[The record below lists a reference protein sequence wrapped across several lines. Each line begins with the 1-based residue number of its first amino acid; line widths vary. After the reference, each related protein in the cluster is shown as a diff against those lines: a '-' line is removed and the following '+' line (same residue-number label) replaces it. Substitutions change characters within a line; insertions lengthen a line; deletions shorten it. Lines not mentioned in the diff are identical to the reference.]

1 MLKYTHSSPIQR
13 VKYNPLS
20 IMLASCSDND
30 FGIWTPEQK
39 QVTKEK
45 TTSKILSVSWTS
57 DGTLVALGMQSG
69 VISIRNQQAEEK
81 MRVER
86 KAPIWCLSFIPNYG
100 TTGKGAQTKG
110 TSQGLNTPEQDTLI
124 VGCWDKSLLIYKIQ
138 GNSIKL
144 QGEKSLNY
152 YPCSIALAGASIGN
166 KLNYLVVSGSHK
178 KVTLYSRDGARLA
191 DVITKDSWVWS
202 CACNANLDTVVSGTD
217 FGAIDTMQM
226 TFDAVHALYR
236 DRYAYRENLTEIIV
250 HHLITDRKV
259 RIKCKDLVRR
269 VSLYKNKLAV
279 QLTDRVCIYE
289 SNIEDSTDMHFRS
302 KEKIILGNKPC
313 ESIAVTSQ
321 HLLFCSGTI
330 LELYSV
336 DGKRQRMWQ
345 LESPVRYMRVD
356 GGPEGREGVILGLE
370 NGFVLKVYIDNPF
383 PLDLTKVKSP
393 VISVSMSIYRSKLA
407 CVDSSNVL
415 TITDLRTQEVL
426 YTQNDVISA
435 CFNTEIDGMLCYT
448 TTSFVM
454 NVLSGLPSSFEDAK
468 DKTSDSSKGIS
479 EPQQQYTT
487 GFAIGFQGQK
497 IYYLNRGVI
506 SSVDVPQGLNLQKA
520 LDQGDIYAAHSVAC
534 LGATE
539 AEWKI
544 LAMRALRANC
554 IPVAKSSFARI
565 KEIKYLTLIEAIE
578 RGYATNEELKKNS
591 TINSSTNDRK
601 GRQRGDSNQ
610 PSTTVKSGLGPLDP
624 VWQAE
629 ILAYE
634 GHHHEAAKMYAK
646 AGKYEEAMRL
656 FIDMRRWQDAK
667 AFAQAAGHMDQ
678 TTLTMQQA
686 KWLQEINDWK
696 SAAELYSSMN
706 QYFQAAKIVVD
717 AFAAGETGWQPV
729 LIEVVRSAPAEGNA
743 ETFNLCGDAFSK
755 ADEDEYARETYKK
768 LGDVSKLMTLYIRRQ
783 MWTEAAALAETNESQ
798 CDMSVFLPYAE
809 WLVST
814 DRYEDAMQ
822 AYKKAG
828 RKDLARKVLEE
839 LTINAVSE
847 TRFKDAAYY
856 YWMLSKEAD
865 GEDHVLQS
873 EYEHKADLY
882 YAYSSIH
889 TFITSPFTSYQADM
903 LFQVSRFIINSL
915 GSSDSIPSGIS
926 KASTLYT
933 LAKQAMKVGA
943 YKLARHAY
951 DRLSKLQVPAKKQE
965 EIELDALIVQ
975 ARPVSDDKDYLP
987 TCFRCFTVNPLLN
1000 PFTKYKGD
1008 VCTSCGHPFVRSFI
1022 NFEILPLV
1030 EFVPEPSIS
1039 DEEAIELI
1047 RQSSSSSGSI
1057 TNKKGGRHGGSE
1069 SKVDNADVLTFGE
1082 DEGKSNFGSSKGPG
1096 DQDLFARCMNH
1107 AIETQDNNYCPVT
1120 VNVKTLIAMNR
1131 TEVFVCRPSSKQKR
1145 CTFYKNMLPDIS
1157 IAISQSC
1164 HRFFH
1169 LEDFEFAYLSE
1180 QACPYSRL
1188 KNVGEYGSL

>member
-13 VKYNPLS
+13 VKYSPIS

-45 TTSKILSVSWTS
+45 TSSKILAVAWST

-100 TTGKGAQTKG
+100 TGGKGAQVKG
-110 TSQGLNTPEQDTLI
+110 TSQGLNAIEQDTLI
-124 VGCWDKSLLIYKIQ
+124 AGCWDKSLLIYKIQ

-144 QGEKSLNY
+144 QGEKALNY

-166 KLNYLVVSGSHK
+166 KMNYLVVSGSNK

-191 DVITKDSWVWS
+191 DVINKDSWVWS
-202 CACNANLDTVVSGTD
+202 CACNANLDIVVSGTD
-217 FGAIDTMQM
+217 YGAIDTMQM

-236 DRYAYRENLTEIIV
+236 DRYAYRENLTEIII

-269 VSLYKNKLAV
+269 VSLYRNKLAV

-302 KEKIILGNKPC
+302 KEKIILGDKPC
-313 ESIAVTSQ
+313 ESIAVASQ
-321 HLLFCSGTI
+321 HLLFCSGAI

-336 DGKRQRMWQ
+336 DGKRQRIWQ

-356 GGPEGREGVILGLE
+356 GGPEGREGVILGLD
-370 NGFVLKVYIDNPF
+370 NGFVLKIYIDNPF
-383 PLDLTKVKSP
+383 PIDLTKIKSP
-393 VISVSMSIYRSKLA
+393 VTSVSMSIYRTKVA

-415 TITDLRTQEVL
+415 TITDLRTQEVVF
-426 YTQNDVISA
+426 TQNDVISA
-435 CFNTEIDGMLCYT
+435 CFNTEMDGMLCYT
-448 TTSFVM
+448 TTSYVM
-454 NVLSGLPSSFEDAK
+454 NVLSGLPSSFDDIK
-468 DKTSDSSKGIS
+468 DKSDGNKGIS
-479 EPQQQYTT
+479 EPQQQFTT

-497 IYYLNRGVI
+497 IYYLNRGLI
-506 SSVDVPQGLNLQKA
+506 SWVDVPQGQNLQKA
-520 LDQGDIYAAHSVAC
+520 LDQGDMYAAHTVAC

-554 IPVAKSSFARI
+554 IPVAKASFARI

-578 RGYATNEELKKNS
+578 RGHSTSEEIKKNAS
-591 TINSSTNDRK
+591 TTSTNDK
-601 GRQRGDSNQ
+601 KARQRGDTNQ
-610 PSTTVKSGLGPLDP
+610 AAVATTKPGLGPLDS

-634 GHHHEAAKMYAK
+634 GHHHEAAKLNAR
-646 AGKYEEAMRL
+646 AGKFQEAMQL
-656 FIDMRRWQDAK
+656 FIDLRRWQDAK
-667 AFAQAAGHMDQ
+667 AFAQSVGGIDQ
-678 TTLTMQQA
+678 TSLTLQQA
-686 KWLQEINDWK
+686 TWLQEINDWK
-696 SAAELYSSMN
+696 SAAELYVSLN
-706 QYFQAAKIVVD
+706 NHLQAAKIVVD
-717 AFAAGETGWQPV
+717 AATTNEIGWQAV
-729 LIEVVRSAPAEGNA
+729 LIEIVRSAPIDGNA
-743 ETFNLCGDAFSK
+743 ELFNIAGDAFAR
-755 ADEDEYARETYKK
+755 ADEDEYASETYKK
-768 LGDVSKLMTLYIRRQ
+768 LGDVSKLMSLYIRRQ
-783 MWTEAAALAETNESQ
+783 MWTEAATLAETNEGQ

-822 AYKKAG
+822 AYRKAG

-839 LTINAVSE
+839 LTSNAVSE

-856 YWMLSKEAD
+856 YWMLSKESD
-865 GEDHVLQS
+865 GEDHALQS

-889 TFITSPFTSYQADM
+889 TYITSPFTSYQEDM

-915 GSSDSIPSGIS
+915 GNADSIPGGIS

-951 DRLSKLQVPAKKQE
+951 DRLSKLQVPSKKQE

-975 ARPVSDDKDYLP
+975 ARPVSDEKDYLP

-1047 RQSSSSSGSI
+1047 RQSSSKEGSSI
-1057 TNKKGGRHGGSE
+1057 KKGGRHGGSE
-1069 SKVDNADVLTFGE
+1069 SKVDNADVLTFGD
-1082 DEGKSNFGSSKGPG
+1082 DEGKSNFGSSKGGPG
-1096 DQDLFARCMNH
+1096 EQDLFARCMNH
-1107 AIETQDNNYCPVT
+1107 AIESQDNNYCPVT
-1120 VNVKTLIAMNR
+1120 VNVKILMAMNR